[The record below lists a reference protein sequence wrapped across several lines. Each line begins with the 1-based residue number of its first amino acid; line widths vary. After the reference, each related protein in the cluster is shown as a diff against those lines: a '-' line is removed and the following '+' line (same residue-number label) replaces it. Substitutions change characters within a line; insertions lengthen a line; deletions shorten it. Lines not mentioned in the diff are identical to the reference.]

1 MFGSGGAGH
10 VRLNFATHPDILTE
24 TLTRMAQAVGSVC
37 LGRQ

>member
-10 VRLNFATHPDILTE
+10 VRLNFATHPDILTDAI
-24 TLTRMAQAVGSVC
+24 TRMGQAVGQLC